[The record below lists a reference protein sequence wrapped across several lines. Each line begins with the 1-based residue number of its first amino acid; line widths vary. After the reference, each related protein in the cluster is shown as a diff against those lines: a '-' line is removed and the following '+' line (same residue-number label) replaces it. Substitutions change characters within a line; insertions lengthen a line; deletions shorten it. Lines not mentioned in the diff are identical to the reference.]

1 MLEQIREKAP
11 RWLVSTILVLLV
23 VPFALWGVN
32 SYVQPRGNTA
42 AARVGDASISVDALQ
57 QALRQEGQRLRQTLG
72 DAYSPQLL
80 DNPGTRRAVLER
92 LARSDQGLAERLAS
106 AIDAQH

>member
-32 SYVQPRGNTA
+32 SYVQPSGQVS
-42 AARVGDASISVDALQ
+42 AARVGDASISADDLAR
-57 QALRQEGQRLRQTLG
+57 ALRQEGQRLRQSLG
-72 DAYSPQLL
+72 DAYTPELL
-80 DNPGTRRAVLER
+80 DNPGTRRAY
-92 LARSDQGLAERLAS
+92 RSQSAHRRAHQDQGQQDR
-106 AIDAQH
+106 QVQGW